1 MTRKELRFQ
10 IALWMAAR
18 SLPFRLHGRPLS
30 DILESARARRSS
42 IYRGLSSAY
51 IVKSIVR
58 MVRHPWIMR
67 NRRCFR
73 EGLLAFQFLEAA
85 GFTPALHFGIDRN
98 SLNRTDVQAHCW
110 VVCDGEVILNAP
122 TADMVPIL
130 VWPAAGRAVELP
142 DDLARAKFD

>member
-1 MTRKELRFQ
+1 MPLKELQFQ
-10 IALWMAAR
+10 IALWVAAR
-18 SLPFRLHGRPLS
+18 SLPLKVYGKSLS
-30 DILESARARRSS
+30 KILESARARRSS
-42 IYRGLSSAY
+42 TYRGLSSHY

-58 MVRHPWIMR
+58 RVRHPLVMR

-73 EGLLAFQFLEAA
+73 EGLLAFRFLEAA
-85 GFTPALHFGIDRN
+85 GFAPALHFGIDRN

-130 VWPAAGRAVELP
+130 VWPPAGRAAELP
-142 DDLARAKFD
+142 DGLTQAKFD